1 MLKEKEI
8 DFYEKELCWAKLK
21 GYPWWPAMINNKI
34 YSKKN
39 SLIYEVD
46 YLGEK
51 EKSFLSKKYIKKW
64 KENYPKYKTC
74 FESKGKVEKKTKTSF
89 DCALKIGDLIYEGK
103 INIKEHFNMLEHF
116 QNIKKKRN
124 KESIIKYFKDLS
136 DAKEE
141 ANKISEFNIQNQ
153 KMNLNIDIEENNFE
167 QNNLKIIN
175 NTKFQIPITISNSIN
190 GNGKS
195 NIKEYISMLKNK
207 RSRNDIPMKEPNKDI
222 NKNISELEKAK
233 KEKGKIIEKSE
244 LQNLIGMKPSDI
256 NKIKSLVN
264 IITTNLDSIIEKS
277 SKYQSYLTHEFSK
290 IKNNIKDNR
299 QINTKIDLASYIKTM
314 IEIFNI
320 PISINKYIEDMKHSY

>member
-1 MLKEKEI
+1 MIKERET

-21 GYPWWPAMINNKI
+21 GYPWWPAMINKKI

-39 SLIYEVD
+39 SLLYEVI

-74 FESKGKVEKKTKTSF
+74 FESKGKVEKKTRTSF

-103 INIKEHFNMLEHF
+103 INIKEHINMLEHF

-124 KESIIKYFKDLS
+124 KESIIKYFNDLN
-136 DAKEE
+136 DAEDE
-141 ANKISEFNIQNQ
+141 VNKTNEFNIQNQ
-153 KMNLNIDIEENNFE
+153 KLNISIDIEESDFE
-167 QNNLKIIN
+167 KNNLKIIN
-175 NTKFQIPITISNSIN
+175 NTKFQIPLNINNSIN
-190 GNGKS
+190 INGKTK
-195 NIKEYISMLKNK
+195 IKDYISMLKSK
-207 RSRNDIPMKEPNKDI
+207 RNRNDIPMKEPNTDI
-222 NKNISELEKAK
+222 NKNISEIEKTK
-233 KEKGKIIEKSE
+233 KEKGKIIEKNGH
-244 LQNLIGMKPSDI
+244 QNLIGMKPSDI
-256 NKIKSLVN
+256 NKIKNLVN

-277 SKYQSYLTHEFSK
+277 NKYQSYITHEFSK

-314 IEIFNI
+314 IEVFNI
-320 PISINKYIEDMKHSY
+320 PISINKYIEEMKHSY